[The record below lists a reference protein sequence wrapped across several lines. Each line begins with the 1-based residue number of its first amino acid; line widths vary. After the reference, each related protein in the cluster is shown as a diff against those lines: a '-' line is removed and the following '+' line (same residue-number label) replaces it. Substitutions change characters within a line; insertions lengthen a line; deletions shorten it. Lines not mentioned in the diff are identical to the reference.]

1 MTPEY
6 VRLKKEMNVRQA
18 LDAIRRQGENAETV
32 YINYVVERNRLK
44 GVVSA
49 RDLLLADPD
58 TPAGRYYGRQ
68 RGHREGHR

>member
-18 LDAIRRQGENAETV
+18 LDAIRRQGENAETI
-32 YINYVVERNRLK
+32 YINYVVERNRLM

-58 TPAGRYYGRQ
+58 TPLVVLWTTTWSP
-68 RGHREGHR
+68 